1 MALSGVSNGVMAA
14 YGLHSHSKSCMAI
27 EEKLSGCRLGCVVG
41 GFLTSL
47 VGLSNII
54 KPPHSYHLKDGV

>member
-1 MALSGVSNGVMAA
+1 MAA